1 MAVLKVILVILL
13 CIPLVYIVVKM
24 FNSLADDLHEQQQY
38 AKKTKRKKNMG
49 GQTDRSTDYKR
60 KE

>member
-13 CIPLVYIVVKM
+13 CIPLVYVVVKM
-24 FNSLADDLHEQQQY
+24 FNSLADDLQEQQHY
-38 AKKTKRKKNMG
+38 AKKTRRKKNMG
-49 GQTDRSTDYKR
+49 GHQDQSTEYKR

>member
-24 FNSLADDLHEQQQY
+24 FNSLADDLTQQQQLL
-38 AKKTKRKKNMG
+38 KKTKRKKNMG
-49 GQTDRSTDYKR
+49 GQADRSTEYKR
-60 KE
+60 EE